1 MSLLDQV
8 SISDKQGSSN
18 GVPIDLGD
26 LPTGRY
32 EARWNDGMLQRASA
46 DGPGE
51 ALLALMSL
59 VAYEETGAAYI
70 YRLTPNSAPELRAV
84 LIIVSDTSEPE

>member
-1 MSLLDQV
+1 
-8 SISDKQGSSN
+8 
-18 GVPIDLGD
+18 
-26 LPTGRY
+26 
-32 EARWNDGMLQRASA
+32 MLQRASA
-46 DGPGE
+46 DDPGE

-84 LIIVSDTSEPE
+84 LIIVSDATKPE